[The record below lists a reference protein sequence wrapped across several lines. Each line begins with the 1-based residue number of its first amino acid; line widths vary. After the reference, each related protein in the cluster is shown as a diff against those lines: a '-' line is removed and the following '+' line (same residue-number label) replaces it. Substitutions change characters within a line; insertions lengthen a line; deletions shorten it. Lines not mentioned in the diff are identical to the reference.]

1 MKYIPPAEEMD
12 GCLYRAVVQRCHL
25 PTYLSECP
33 LYTAHAFADG
43 QTRRPLATEP
53 LDWTVSFGQQDR
65 KDTVHGDS
73 APRASRSCGRG
84 LSTLRLA
91 GGAVA
96 MDGDIER
103 WMRGGGPSVI
113 RLGGMVGLPVCPPIH
128 MQGKKRRS
136 VGGNKTFN
144 SHVPLRRVGAARE
157 RARGSAAQPSPALL
171 GAASQYLATRCDS
184 SALVERCGQAAEG
197 VVGRIADSGPE
208 KRRRLAPCFERITDC
223 PSAVE
228 RGGTE
233 RAAELDSS
241 VCAGDVHTL
250 FIHPT
255 NALGSM
261 ARSSNVASQPGGQA
275 GRQAATV

>member
-1 MKYIPPAEEMD
+1 MAIAHLARPDHAAGVYLRFALLAEPWRWIATLN
-12 GCLYRAVVQRCHL
+12 GGCVVVGRQSSVLVVPSACLYVHIYA
-25 PTYLSECP
+25 
-33 LYTAHAFADG
+33 G
-43 QTRRPLATEP
+43 QEEAG
-53 LDWTVSFGQQDR
+53 V
-65 KDTVHGDS
+65 
-73 APRASRSCGRG
+73 GR
-84 LSTLRLA
+84 
-91 GGAVA
+91 
-96 MDGDIER
+96 
-103 WMRGGGPSVI
+103 
-113 RLGGMVGLPVCPPIH
+113 
-128 MQGKKRRS
+128 
-136 VGGNKTFN
+136 NKTSN

-261 ARSSNVASQPGGQA
+261 ARSSNVASQPGGQT